1 MERHQS
7 GVVWQPAA
15 LGWQLNVTNA
25 TRRTT
30 IRAISSRVWLCA
42 SIGTLGALSSGCYR
56 AVPITLDQVRGN
68 EQVDVHVTDAAATRL
83 AKELGAYTS
92 RLQGPI
98 KAERGDSVSVAVLIA
113 REYAGVALEGVRLD
127 LFLARA
133 EVTGVRR
140 RQLSRTRTTLA
151 SIGSIVLLGVVVG
164 TVVQLGDPNKPP
176 ETELPPPP
184 PVGSRF
190 GLRISFR

>member
-1 MERHQS
+1 MRTQQLRTNGS
-7 GVVWQPAA
+7 CA
-15 LGWQLNVTNA
+15 L
-25 TRRTT
+25 R
-30 IRAISSRVWLCA
+30 CA
-42 SIGTLGALSSGCYR
+42 SWILFTGLSSGCYR
-56 AVPITLDQVRGN
+56 AVPITLDQVRLN

-83 AKELGAYTS
+83 SKELGAYTS

-98 KAERGDSVSVAVLIA
+98 KAERGDSVSVSVMIA
-113 REYAGVALEGVRLD
+113 REYAGVALEGTRLD
-127 LFLARA
+127 LFLART

-140 RQLSRTRTTLA
+140 RQLSRKRTTVA
-151 SIGSIVLLGVVVG
+151 SIGALVLFGAVVG

-184 PVGSRF
+184 VGSRF